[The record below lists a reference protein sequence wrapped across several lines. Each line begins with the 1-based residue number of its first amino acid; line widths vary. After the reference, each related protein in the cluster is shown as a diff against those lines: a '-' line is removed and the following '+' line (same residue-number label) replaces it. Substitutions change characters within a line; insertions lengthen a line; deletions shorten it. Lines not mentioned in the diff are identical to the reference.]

1 MLENLARIEGREE
14 GENML
19 ILALALVV
27 GLVVADV
34 TDLMRIRP
42 RRALP

>member
-1 MLENLARIEGREE
+1 MLV
-14 GENML
+14 
-19 ILALALVV
+19 LALTLVVALVF
-27 GLVVADV
+27 ADV